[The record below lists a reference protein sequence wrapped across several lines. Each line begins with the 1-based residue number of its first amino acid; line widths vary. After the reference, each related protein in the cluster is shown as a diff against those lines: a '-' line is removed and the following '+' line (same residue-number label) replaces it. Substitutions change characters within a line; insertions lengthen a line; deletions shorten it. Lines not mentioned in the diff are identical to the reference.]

1 MAGCVRL
8 ATSLPSLD
16 GSTLMFRVF
25 WALPILSLLTWQM
38 ARSQE
43 FKRDVLPILS
53 ENCFACHGP
62 DEQARQSGLRLD
74 LSEGAL
80 ATADSGDA
88 AIIPYHAE
96 ASPLIERIES
106 HDADLR
112 MPPPESG
119 KELSAEQRQ
128 VLRQWIQS
136 GADYELHWSFVPPRA
151 VPPPMVEGVEHPI
164 DRFVQARLA
173 QEGLSPAP
181 LASAATL
188 LRRVSLDLIGLP
200 PTLAEIDAFEAAVA
214 MDPEGAYSAAV
225 DRLLS
230 SPHYGE
236 RWGRWWL
243 DQARYADSNGY
254 SIDAPRQIWK
264 YRDWVVDALNR
275 DMPFDQFTVEQ
286 LAGDLLPE
294 SSDPEQ
300 TVSQQIAT
308 GFHRNTLLNQEG
320 GIDVEQ
326 FRIDSVFDRVATT
339 GTVWLGLTIGC
350 AQCHDHK
357 FDPLTQKEYYQ
368 FFAFFNNQDEPTLEV
383 NDPRQSR
390 ADLKSE
396 LKKAEIEV
404 DEFILA
410 HAAKYDAWEQSVT
423 AELLEKLPSDLREG
437 LETER
442 SQRTPQQV
450 RDLFNIEVGKIDS
463 RFQSLKQH
471 FDKLGDQVAGVTK
484 TLVLREREQPRMTSV
499 FIKGD
504 FTRPAEVVMPQTP
517 AVLHRLRSSQD
528 SPKDTA
534 TSDIA
539 DPLNRLDLARWLVS
553 SDNPLTAR
561 VIVNRVW
568 QVYFG
573 RGIVETENDFGILGT
588 LPSHPALLDWL
599 AIELQSHAW
608 SLKELHRLIVTSHTY
623 RQSSQQRDDLLVA
636 DPRNYLLGRQQRLR
650 LEAELIRDM
659 ALSAAGLL
667 SGQLGGPPVFP
678 PIPAGVM
685 DVGQIKRE
693 WKTSQGSDRYRR
705 GMYTF
710 LYRAT
715 PPPEL
720 AVFDA
725 PEGLSTC
732 TRRLRSNT
740 PLQALTL
747 LNDAGFFEFATA
759 LQAIIDR
766 DGMETAFRRCTGRR
780 PRADELQVLDGL
792 DSLSAARV
800 LLNLDESLT
809 RE

>member
-1 MAGCVRL
+1 
-8 ATSLPSLD
+8 
-16 GSTLMFRVF
+16 
-25 WALPILSLLTWQM
+25 M

-96 ASPLIERIES
+96 ARPLIERIES

-214 MDPEGAYSAAV
+214 MIQREPTRLRSTGYSAALTTV
-225 DRLLS
+225 NVGDVGGSIKLGMLTAMDIRSMRRDRS
-230 SPHYGE
+230 GSIAIG
-236 RWGRWWL
+236 WWM
-243 DQARYADSNGY
+243 R
-254 SIDAPRQIWK
+254 
-264 YRDWVVDALNR
+264 LNR

-442 SQRTPQQV
+442 SQRTPPAS
-450 RDLFNIEVGKIDS
+450 S
-463 RFQSLKQH
+463 RFVQY
-471 FDKLGDQVAGVTK
+471 
-484 TLVLREREQPRMTSV
+484 
-499 FIKGD
+499 
-504 FTRPAEVVMPQTP
+504 
-517 AVLHRLRSSQD
+517 RS
-528 SPKDTA
+528 
-534 TSDIA
+534 
-539 DPLNRLDLARWLVS
+539 W
-553 SDNPLTAR
+553 
-561 VIVNRVW
+561 
-568 QVYFG
+568 
-573 RGIVETENDFGILGT
+573 
-588 LPSHPALLDWL
+588 
-599 AIELQSHAW
+599 
-608 SLKELHRLIVTSHTY
+608 
-623 RQSSQQRDDLLVA
+623 
-636 DPRNYLLGRQQRLR
+636 
-650 LEAELIRDM
+650 
-659 ALSAAGLL
+659 
-667 SGQLGGPPVFP
+667 
-678 PIPAGVM
+678 
-685 DVGQIKRE
+685 
-693 WKTSQGSDRYRR
+693 
-705 GMYTF
+705 
-710 LYRAT
+710 
-715 PPPEL
+715 
-720 AVFDA
+720 
-725 PEGLSTC
+725 
-732 TRRLRSNT
+732 
-740 PLQALTL
+740 
-747 LNDAGFFEFATA
+747 
-759 LQAIIDR
+759 
-766 DGMETAFRRCTGRR
+766 
-780 PRADELQVLDGL
+780 
-792 DSLSAARV
+792 
-800 LLNLDESLT
+800 
-809 RE
+809 